1 MRGSVAAQRC
11 ARYIAV
17 TPAPS
22 PDGGSARIAGFDVMT
37 QARRVREV
45 IVLTGQYAAVDA
57 QRTGRENRR

>member
-1 MRGSVAAQRC
+1 M
-11 ARYIAV
+11 